1 MVITL
6 HDSSEISNK
15 SRVQSNNEKIN
26 SKSNKNND
34 KLDGK
39 IDKIIIKIIKDET
52 LYLDNKEIDII
63 YMMDS
68 TASMRQKI
76 KNSSFLIYNNS

>member
-26 SKSNKNND
+26 SKSIQNDD

-76 KNSSFLIYNNS
+76 KNSSTLIYNNS